1 MYEDLPQPSVGAIN
15 TYLPVAAQK
24 NTLRH
29 IPLISVTAFMP
40 AIITTDQVWNSIE
53 KNFFAVLGMVT
64 AKGEART
71 AGVVYVARERQ
82 IYIGTSKTAWKVR
95 HIQQNPH
102 VSVTVTIPKRIPF
115 LPFLPIPP
123 AAITFQGLALVQ
135 QQDSIEQEI
144 LEALFK
150 GMEVD
155 EQLIADS
162 CLIRIKPSGDFIT
175 YGVGV
180 SMKTMRNPEKSH
192 GRASVS

>member
-1 MYEDLPQPSVGAIN
+1 
-15 TYLPVAAQK
+15 
-24 NTLRH
+24 
-29 IPLISVTAFMP
+29 MP

-123 AAITFQGLALVQ
+123 AAITFQGLASVQ
-135 QQDSIEQEI
+135 KLDSTEQEV

-150 GMEVD
+150 GMEID
-155 EQLIADS
+155 EQFIAES

-180 SMKTMRNPEKSH
+180 SMMTMRNPEKSH